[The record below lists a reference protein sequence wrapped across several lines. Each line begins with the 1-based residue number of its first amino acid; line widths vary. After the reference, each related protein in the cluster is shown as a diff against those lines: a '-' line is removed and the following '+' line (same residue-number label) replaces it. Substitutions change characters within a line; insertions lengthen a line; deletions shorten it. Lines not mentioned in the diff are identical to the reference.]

1 MPHRL
6 RTLVVLV
13 VPLLAAPVHAAEPPA
28 NPLIDAAGFQQIVA
42 GVGAARETRRLD
54 EAAFLAAMR
63 EPGVVL
69 LDARSA
75 DRYAELHID
84 GAVNLPFTDF
94 TAETLA
100 AILPTPD
107 TRVLIYCNNNFT
119 GSPRAFASKAP
130 AASLNLSTWAALGAY
145 GYDNV
150 WELGPLMSV
159 DDTRLP
165 LVGSLR
171 TATAGR

>member
-1 MPHRL
+1 MPNRV
-6 RTLVVLV
+6 RALVVLV
-13 VPLLAAPVHAAEPPA
+13 VPLLSAAVSAAEPPA
-28 NPLIDAAGFQQIVA
+28 NPLIDAAGFQRIVA
-42 GVGAARETRRLD
+42 DMGATRETRRLD

-75 DRYAELHID
+75 DRYAQLHID
-84 GAVNLPFTDF
+84 GAVNLPFTEF

-100 AILPTPD
+100 AILPHPG

-150 WELGPLMSV
+150 WELGPLVSV